1 MIKNTEYTEL
11 ENVTKKQEYEEVG
24 WSVFDSTMI
33 YRRKTTLFSITDG
46 VIAVYYEYV
55 NKDGTKYESKV
66 YKNFYHGLTYI

>member
-1 MIKNTEYTEL
+1 MIKDTEYTEL